1 MLRTIEMYTNKYKD
15 TTQKEIRKKKG
26 QFFTPAEVSMR
37 MAAVENKYPKNQL
50 IRVLDPGAGVESTI
64 IDFTEIVPVILRPG
78 WITKESME
86 EFLGCEVLM
95 NTSLKAS
102 DHGIPR
108 APGMKYKHYAPKA
121 EMVLVLGDDQEKVV
135 NHINQLAKEQ
145 KEKGKKIGIIASDE
159 TKDLYQADEVVS
171 VGQRAHLETVTA
183 HLYDVLREFDHKDVD
198 MIYSEGFEGEPLS
211 EAIMNR
217 MVKAAG
223 HEILR
228 I

>member
-1 MLRTIEMYTNKYKD
+1 MILD
-15 TTQKEIRKKKG
+15 G
-26 QFFTPAEVSMR
+26 G
-37 MAAVENKYPKNQL
+37 AVM
-50 IRVLDPGAGVESTI
+50 VGVESTI

-145 KEKGKKIGIIASDE
+145 KEQGKKIGIIASDE

-171 VGQRAHLETVTA
+171 VGQRAHLAGGIKKLGKLERFQKYIDTLGNHTYCNFEQLSAAVNKPVKFVTVIA
-183 HLYDVLREFDHKDVD
+183 PASQFFSQRRHPIH
-198 MIYSEGFEGEPLS
+198 P
-211 EAIMNR
+211 A
-217 MVKAAG
+217 
-223 HEILR
+223 
-228 I
+228 